1 MVWRLTRVFDELYS
15 SANLSERNIHR
26 CSYKWVVNTAALGRG
41 ERDKLCLDGTGKM
54 APLFLEAFRY
64 LLHPRAS
71 LKKAVSSLMTT
82 LHLIHYPR
90 IMACRVAALLRRL
103 SPEAELMISNPI
115 KRKRTGSCIST
126 SMLFFFVVVVPL
138 EESIGWILFRV
149 LAPEGTFVEEV

>member
-1 MVWRLTRVFDELYS
+1 MQVFNPDSRDGVKAYQSIWRIVFLCQ
-15 SANLSERNIHR
+15 LIWKKHR
-26 CSYKWVVNTAALGRG
+26 CSYKWVINTAALGRG

-64 LLHPRAS
+64 LLHPRAR

-90 IMACRVAALLRRL
+90 IMAGRVAELLRRL

-126 SMLFFFVVVVPL
+126 SMLFL
-138 EESIGWILFRV
+138 LLLFSWRN
-149 LAPEGTFVEEV
+149 L